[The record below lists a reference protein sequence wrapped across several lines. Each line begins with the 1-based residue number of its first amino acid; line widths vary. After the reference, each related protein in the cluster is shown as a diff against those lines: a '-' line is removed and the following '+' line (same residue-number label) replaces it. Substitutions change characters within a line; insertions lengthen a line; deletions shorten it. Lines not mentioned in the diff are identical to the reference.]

1 MARKRSQ
8 KPRTSQILFIILS
21 LLVVISMAIGYV
33 LTAMPSP
40 TPPTPTPAPLETP
53 LVLLINA
60 FV

>member
-1 MARKRSQ
+1 LARKRSQ

-40 TPPTPTPAPLETP
+40 TPPTPTLAPLETP